1 MSPNFIWIL
10 TVAANAN
17 HEIDDITDIRETH
30 ATALKCTSLLM
41 DLAIWAPDLTIDQTL
56 NTNLE
61 LLSNADVKTRINFTS
76 ISFLSYHITFNSI
89 FMILNKENKIKDLL

>member
-41 DLAIWAPDLTIDQTL
+41 DLAIWAPDFTIDQTL

-61 LLSNADVKTRINFTS
+61 LLSNAE
-76 ISFLSYHITFNSI
+76 
-89 FMILNKENKIKDLL
+89 ENYFRLDLLFSLIPFLRF